1 MAFKDVEAVDW
12 LHCVKTDRRA
22 GRSCFRQLVK
32 SKSLFFRSAVR
43 FLLGPNAKKLSVE
56 P

>member
-1 MAFKDVEAVDW
+1 MAFKDVEAIDW
-12 LHCVKTDRRA
+12 LHCMKTDRRA
-22 GRSCFRQLVK
+22 GRRYCRQLVK
-32 SKSLFFRSAVR
+32 SKSLFCQSAVR